1 MKMPRHCEQTPA
13 TGMRLQAG
21 ICRRLL
27 ERALAR
33 SQRCGVEA
41 GHSVWATGTGA
52 RPGKQEESNPDGSQS
67 CLVFC
72 ALFFGQPSFTSHVS
86 DTFHPEETFVSS
98 AYVSRNLPGSG
109 FGSGSSTSREIG
121 RRILRRS
128 SSRTEGFVRRCR
140 VGPARRA
147 ATQIYC
153 IPGQQSHF
161 TALLNTCDPQFQ
173 DLCAGRPL

>member
-72 ALFFGQPSFTSHVS
+72 ALFFNNSFDSFFIAWLLSPGICQGAVS
-86 DTFHPEETFVSS
+86 GL
-98 AYVSRNLPGSG
+98 ALPP
-109 FGSGSSTSREIG
+109 RG
-121 RRILRRS
+121 RLG
-128 SSRTEGFVRRCR
+128 EGFCGGHRAGQRALS
-140 VGPARRA
+140 GDAGWGLRA
-147 ATQIYC
+147 AQLHRY
-153 IPGQQSHF
+153 
-161 TALLNTCDPQFQ
+161 TAFLDSNRTLQRC
-173 DLCAGRPL
+173 